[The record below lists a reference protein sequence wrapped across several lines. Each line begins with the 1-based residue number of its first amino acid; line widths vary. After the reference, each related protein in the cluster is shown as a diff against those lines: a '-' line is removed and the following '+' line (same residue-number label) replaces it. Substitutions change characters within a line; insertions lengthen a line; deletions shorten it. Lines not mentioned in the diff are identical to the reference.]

1 MPVTF
6 VHAADLHLDAP
17 FQGIDAS
24 DERVRS
30 ALVAATYE
38 ALDRIVELCLE
49 ERADF
54 LVVAGDVYNN
64 RDKSLRSQFRFQSAT
79 QRLADAGIHVFVAQG
94 NHDPAEGW
102 SAGLP
107 MPDTVHYFSTGQVE
121 ALPFERDGEVVCT
134 LYGRGYS
141 KAAERRDFARDYR
154 RAPDDRV
161 AIGVLHTNVGGREGY
176 EDYAPASMEELRAA
190 RMDYWA
196 LGHIHKPDVLSEDPR
211 IVYAGCPQ
219 GLNPKEDG
227 PRGCYLVCID
237 GAAVTQRF
245 CPTHSVMW
253 LRDTC
258 DVSSC
263 DGVEQVRESVLTAC
277 ARARDQA
284 DGRPV
289 VVRLDLVGRT
299 DAHSALSRG
308 TAFAD
313 LVCEVR
319 EEELRGEPWVWID
332 RLLDRTDA
340 AHDIETYRE
349 AREFGGDLV
358 RLADEVAADPDR
370 LLEML
375 ASVLEPLEA
384 SVGELDLGMTAQDLL
399 ARARDLGLDRL
410 EGGGR

>member
-38 ALDRIVELCLE
+38 ALDRIVGLCLE
-49 ERADF
+49 ERVDF
-54 LVVAGDVYNN
+54 LVVSGDVYNN
-64 RDKSLRSQFRFQSAT
+64 RDKSLRSQFRFQAAC
-79 QRLADAGIHVFVAQG
+79 QRLAEAGIHVFIAQG
-94 NHDPAEGW
+94 NHDPADGW

-107 MPDTVHYFSTGQVE
+107 MPETVHYFSTTRVE
-121 ALPFERDGEVVCT
+121 AVPFERDGEAVCT
-134 LYGRGYS
+134 LYGRGYPKS
-141 KAAERRDFARDYR
+141 AERRDFAREFH
-154 RAPDDRV
+154 RAPGDRV

-176 EDYAPASMEELRAA
+176 EDYAPSSMEELRAA

-211 IVYAGCPQ
+211 IVYSGCPQ

-227 PRGCYLVCID
+227 PRGCYLVTID
-237 GAAVTQRF
+237 GAMVTQRF

-253 LRDTC
+253 VRDSC

-263 DGVEQVRESVLTAC
+263 DGVEAVRDCVRVAC
-277 ARARDQA
+277 ARAGEQA

-299 DAHSALSRG
+299 EAHGVLSRG
-308 TAFAD
+308 TAFTD
-313 LVCEVR
+313 LMRDAR
-319 EEELRGEPWVWID
+319 EEQMRGDPWVWID
-332 RLLDRTDA
+332 RLLDRTDGL
-340 AHDIETYRE
+340 HDIEAYRE
-349 AREFGGDLV
+349 AQEFGGDLV
-358 RLADEVAADPDR
+358 RLADEVAADPGR
-370 LLEML
+370 LQEML
-375 ASVLEPLEA
+375 DSVLEPLQA
-384 SVGELDLGMTAQDLL
+384 SVGELDLGMTARDLL
-399 ARARDLGLDRL
+399 ARARDVSLDRL